1 MKLEFWKKLRRM
13 KRVIVDTNI
22 IFSALLRFPNSHANL
37 IFEEDYEFYTPHFVI
52 VELFKHK
59 ERIIQRSQM
68 SEEDILEILYR
79 LLKHIQLIND
89 DNISD
94 ISWKKAYQLCRGID
108 IKDAP
113 FVALS
118 MELNALL
125 WTSDKKLKNHLTTQ
139 SFSDFL

>member
-1 MKLEFWKKLRRM
+1 
-13 KRVIVDTNI
+13 
-22 IFSALLRFPNSHANL
+22 
-37 IFEEDYEFYTPHFVI
+37 
-52 VELFKHK
+52 LFKHK